1 NPREATFAAL
11 HRAGEAYRHRT
22 DLPTRLPLPATVRA
36 ARSFQEI
43 ARLYPHLRGGPAQK
57 EALALNPHLQAGQDQ
72 PLPDARLAAEAL
84 VAPGL
89 SAEQRTSLI
98 QRLVPPA
105 VTNPTALDT
114 VMARLLMAALPQD
127 VAALEAAL

>member
-57 EALALNPHLQAGQDQ
+57 EALALNPPLQPGQDQ
-72 PLPDARLAAEAL
+72 PLPDGDPVNIPDPDFVPLLAARLAAEAL

-105 VTNPTALDT
+105 VTNPTALD
-114 VMARLLMAALPQD
+114 
-127 VAALEAAL
+127 